1 MEGQER
7 LDGAEKSENN
17 ILSLKVVAL
26 WKFIDRGFRYFS
38 PSIKPNRHRNCQNH
52 RDIAFLGRARS
63 RSIRPLPEKQI
74 APGNIFA
81 PPNRRRWRWRRHR
94 AINSQSRKTINYSD
108 ICFKTVT
115 GRVKDWMDAEEDQ
128 FGGGRNSGIETLPLY
143 PLVRSGLEEPSPED
157 KSVIRNSISSQ
168 IMIAQRILNH
178 ITISEP

>member
-1 MEGQER
+1 MG
-7 LDGAEKSENN
+7 
-17 ILSLKVVAL
+17 LKRA
-26 WKFIDRGFRYFS
+26 KIISS
-38 PSIKPNRHRNCQNH
+38 PSKLSPSGSSLIADFDIFRHRSNQNRHRHCQNH
-52 RDIAFLGRARS
+52 GDIAFLGRARS
-63 RSIRPLPEKQI
+63 RSIRSLPEKQI

-115 GRVKDWMDAEEDQ
+115 GRVEDWMDAEEDQ

-168 IMIAQRILNH
+168 MMIAQRILNH